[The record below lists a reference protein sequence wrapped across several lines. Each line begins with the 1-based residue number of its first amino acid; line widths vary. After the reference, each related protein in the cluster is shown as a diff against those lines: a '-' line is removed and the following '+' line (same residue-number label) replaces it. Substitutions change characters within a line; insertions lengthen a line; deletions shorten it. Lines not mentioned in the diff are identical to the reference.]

1 MCGRCK
7 AEDAVVCEEC
17 GALVAFDWQPEHR
30 AFHDRVASIVARLVP
45 AEGLSDERQDDGS
58 H

>member
-1 MCGRCK
+1 MGGYCK

-30 AFHDRVASIVARLVP
+30 AFHEQMAALAARLVP
-45 AEGLSDERQDDGS
+45 VEGLPDDHG
-58 H
+58 